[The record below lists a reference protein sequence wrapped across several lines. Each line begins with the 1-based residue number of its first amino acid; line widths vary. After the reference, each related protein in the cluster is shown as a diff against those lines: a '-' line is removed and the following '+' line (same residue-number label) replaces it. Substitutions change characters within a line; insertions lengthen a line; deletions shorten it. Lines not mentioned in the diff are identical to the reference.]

1 MGSLLDVQ
9 NASGQKHLCKSLQMS
24 LKLVSKDVE
33 FFISPVCRNNLI
45 TSYFFKF
52 LMTRDQS
59 GNVTEAAFRVYQDII
74 PTLEPKVKNTIL
86 DSSAWLF
93 GPPPPC
99 PGPSQMFT
107 PCTRTLRQ
115 GTAHP
120 VLSTSCDHSH
130 FSQSPRTGKTLLTQ
144 VTHTENQMILQMFSF
159 RRKKGD
165 LGSGRYKALAAQG
178 HS

>member
-1 MGSLLDVQ
+1 
-9 NASGQKHLCKSLQMS
+9 MS

-45 TSYFFKF
+45 TSYFLKF

-93 GPPPPC
+93 GPHPHAPGQVRCSHRARGLSGRGRHILCFPPRVITATSVRVHE
-99 PGPSQMFT
+99 PGK
-107 PCTRTLRQ
+107 
-115 GTAHP
+115 
-120 VLSTSCDHSH
+120 HSWH
-130 FSQSPRTGKTLLTQ
+130 RLLTQ
-144 VTHTENQMILQMFSF
+144 RIKWFYRCLVSGGRKGTLVQGDIRPWQHRGIHKCYLKILW
-159 RRKKGD
+159 
-165 LGSGRYKALAAQG
+165 
-178 HS
+178 